1 MEADIMDHTTTP
13 AMIAAMYLTRAKE
26 CMDGEINDAF
36 DLIHAIIVVQAHR
49 GMPWAYVNVPEDIEA
64 EELYSALGA
73 IAGAGFRVQRVEV
86 FNPEAFN
93 TPVFKIEW

>member
-1 MEADIMDHTTTP
+1 MDHTTTP

-26 CMDGEINDAF
+26 CMGGEINDAF

>member
-1 MEADIMDHTTTP
+1 MDHTTTP
-13 AMIAAMYLTRAKE
+13 AMIAAMHLARAKE
-26 CMDGEINDAF
+26 CMDGEINETF
-36 DLIHAIIVVQAHR
+36 ELITAIIDVQANR

-86 FNPEAFN
+86 FNPEAFT